1 MESAALFYLAL
12 RATGRGPH
20 RVEAACVL
28 TVSDGL
34 EGHPDGP
41 QRYLSDAELEA
52 ATDAMHLVA
61 LDVVTAPIV
70 AVTS

>member
-1 MESAALFYLAL
+1 MESAALFYLVL
-12 RATGRGPH
+12 RANGRGPH
-20 RVEAACVL
+20 TVEAACVL

-41 QRYLSDAELEA
+41 QKYLSDSELEA

-61 LDVVTAPIV
+61 LEVVTNPTVMA
-70 AVTS
+70 TS